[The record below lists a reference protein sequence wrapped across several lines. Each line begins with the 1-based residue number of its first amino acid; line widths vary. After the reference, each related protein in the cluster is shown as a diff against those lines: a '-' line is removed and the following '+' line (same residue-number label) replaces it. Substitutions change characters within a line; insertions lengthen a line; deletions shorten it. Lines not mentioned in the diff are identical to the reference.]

1 MNSHLDSS
9 NPASAALPNLGA
21 IVLCGGQSSRLG
33 VDKQELM
40 FGGKTF
46 LETIILALQ
55 PVVRR
60 ILLVGNVN
68 ADRHQLPDSVSITQ
82 DQRPDKGPLE
92 GIRVGLEDLSSD
104 CEYAY
109 VSSCD
114 VPLLTGD
121 LVEFLFARIGDAD
134 AIVPTKGPRQ
144 YGMTAIYRTRL
155 HTAVNQRIQQNK
167 LRVCDLAE
175 GFKVTNIDA
184 KELRVVDPELDTLT
198 NINSAEDYFCLLKRF
213 GQQCP
218 EGLLQR
224 LTR

>member
-1 MNSHLDSS
+1 M
-9 NPASAALPNLGA
+9 
-21 IVLCGGQSSRLG
+21 LCGGQSSRLG
-33 VDKQELM
+33 FDKQELM
-40 FGGKTF
+40 FDGQTF
-46 LETIILALQ
+46 LETIVSAIQ

-68 ADRHQLPDSVSITQ
+68 ADRHRLPDSVSITQ
-82 DQRPDKGPLE
+82 DQRLGKGPLE

-104 CEYAY
+104 CEYAF

-144 YGMTAIYRTRL
+144 YGMTAIYRTQL
-155 HTAVNQRIQQNK
+155 HAAVDQRIQQHK
-167 LRVCDLAE
+167 LRVCNLAE
-175 GFKVTNIDA
+175 GFQVTNIDA
-184 KELRVVDPELDTLT
+184 EELRVVDPELDTLT
-198 NINSAEDYFCLLKRF
+198 NINSAEDYFRLLKRF

-218 EGLLQR
+218 EELLQR
-224 LTR
+224 LTN

>member
-1 MNSHLDSS
+1 MNSPRDASDPDSTLLS
-9 NPASAALPNLGA
+9 LGA

-33 VDKQELM
+33 IDKQELM
-40 FGGKTF
+40 FDGKTF
-46 LETIILALQ
+46 LETIVLALQ

-68 ADRHQLPDSVSITQ
+68 VDRHRLPDSVLIGQ
-82 DQRPDKGPLE
+82 DQRLGKGPLE
-92 GIRVGLEDLSSD
+92 GIRVGLEALAND

-144 YGMTAIYRTRL
+144 YGMTAIYRTCL
-155 HTAVNQRIQQNK
+155 HTAVDQRIQRNK
-167 LRVCDLAE
+167 LRVCNLAE
-175 GFKVTNIDA
+175 GFQVTNIDA
-184 KELRVVDPELDTLT
+184 EELRVVDPELDTLT

>member
-1 MNSHLDSS
+1 M
-9 NPASAALPNLGA
+9 
-21 IVLCGGQSSRLG
+21 LCGGQSSRLG

-114 VPLLTGD
+114 VPLLTGN

>member
-1 MNSHLDSS
+1 MNSLRDFS
-9 NPASAALPNLGA
+9 NPASALPSLGA
-21 IVLCGGQSSRLG
+21 VVLCGGQSSRLG
-33 VDKQELM
+33 FDKQELM
-40 FGGKTF
+40 FDGQTF
-46 LETIILALQ
+46 LETIVSAIQ

-68 ADRHQLPDSVSITQ
+68 ADRHRLPDSVSITQ
-82 DQRPDKGPLE
+82 DQRLGKGPLE

-104 CEYAY
+104 CEYAF

-144 YGMTAIYRTRL
+144 YGMTAIYRTQL
-155 HTAVNQRIQQNK
+155 HAAVDQRIQQHK
-167 LRVCDLAE
+167 LRVCNLAE
-175 GFKVTNIDA
+175 GFQVTNIDA
-184 KELRVVDPELDTLT
+184 EELRVVDPELDTLT
-198 NINSAEDYFCLLKRF
+198 NINSAEDYFRLLKRF

-218 EGLLQR
+218 EELLQR
-224 LTR
+224 LTN